1 MSTES
6 EGQASAPVRKVFISY
21 RREDSAAYAG
31 RLYDAMVAR
40 FGEGNVFMDL
50 DLAPGVD
57 FVERITEA
65 VGACQVLI
73 EVIGPNWATVKD
85 AEGGVRIL
93 DPDDFVRLELEI
105 ALGRPDVTVIPV
117 LVSGAR
123 MPGRRDLP
131 PELGAMTRRNA
142 LELSDQRWGYDV
154 GRLGGALEQLLAE
167 GTADQE
173 TVARPSPS
181 APGTPA
187 VEPASTEQ
195 APAAGGEPPAAAGV
209 ASAPAPDAVSPAP
222 LHRRSWRGWA
232 IAGVLTLAVAAVA
245 LVVGV
250 LGGGSSDEGIEFR
263 RFTEASAFTVDVP
276 KGWRLDEEE
285 LELGQLKRTS
295 FESPSHQMRAEVS
308 QEPDRPPA
316 TRAEKA
322 QTERSQEA
330 SYSPITFS
338 RQTVDDRD
346 ATLFGYEIDETEL
359 ESRLSTAYTYFFNA
373 GESGWRT
380 RAVGVGSETSSETV
394 LEIATRMAATLEPR

>member
-1 MSTES
+1 MSTEP
-6 EGQASAPVRKVFISY
+6 EGQASPPVRKVFISY

-85 AEGGVRIL
+85 AEGGVRIA

-131 PELGAMTRRNA
+131 PELGAITRRNA
-142 LELSDQRWGYDV
+142 LELSDQRWRYDV

-167 GTADQE
+167 RTADQE

-187 VEPASTEQ
+187 VEPASTGET
-195 APAAGGEPPAAAGV
+195 PATDGEPPAAAGV
-209 ASAPAPDAVSPAP
+209 ASAPAPDAVSPTP
-222 LHRRSWRGWA
+222 PRRRSWRGWA
-232 IAGVLTLAVAAVA
+232 IVGVLTLAVAAVA

-276 KGWRLDEEE
+276 KGWRLDEPE
-285 LELGQLKRTS
+285 LELGQLTRTS
-295 FESPSHQMRAEVS
+295 FESPSHQMRAEIS
-308 QEPDRPPA
+308 REPDRPPA

-373 GESGWRT
+373 GEWGWRT